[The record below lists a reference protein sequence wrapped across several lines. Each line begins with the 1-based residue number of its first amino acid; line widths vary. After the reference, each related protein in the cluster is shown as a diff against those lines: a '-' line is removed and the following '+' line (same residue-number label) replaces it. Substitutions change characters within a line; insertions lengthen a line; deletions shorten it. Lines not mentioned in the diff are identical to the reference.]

1 VSQPHLLKGF
11 GMFFKKNKQDHV
23 EPMDFRESL
32 SKLVQEA
39 RREHFSIYLIVDAL
53 NGEVEKL
60 RTWAAIN
67 LPPDVRLP

>member
-1 VSQPHLLKGF
+1 
-11 GMFFKKNKQDHV
+11 
-23 EPMDFRESL
+23 MDFRESL

-39 RREHFSIYLIVDAL
+39 RREHVSIYLIVDAL